1 MDKILN
7 EISFQ
12 AIFLFSLCICS
23 FCSFTQY
30 KIVQSVFCVEV
41 GNQPVLSN
49 LRMLIS
55 VKQIAKPNFE
65 FLTKYILTSL
75 TVLNIIC
82 CISKAFMCRGLKL
95 DFLA

>member
-1 MDKILN
+1 M
-7 EISFQ
+7 
-12 AIFLFSLCICS
+12 
-23 FCSFTQY
+23 
-30 KIVQSVFCVEV
+30 FCVEV

-75 TVLNIIC
+75 AVLNIMW
-82 CISKAFMCRGLKL
+82 CISKAFMHRGLQL
-95 DFLA
+95 DFKSIIKIC

>member
-1 MDKILN
+1 M
-7 EISFQ
+7 
-12 AIFLFSLCICS
+12 
-23 FCSFTQY
+23 
-30 KIVQSVFCVEV
+30 QSVFCVEV

-75 TVLNIIC
+75 TVLNIIW
-82 CISKAFMCRGLKL
+82 CISKVFMHKSLQL
-95 DFLA
+95 DFFRIIKIC